1 VDWLACHC
9 SAYGGS
15 SPLCWSNLFL
25 VQVMQQLLL
34 MGAIDFA
41 VQLDTR

>member
-1 VDWLACHC
+1 VLA
-9 SAYGGS
+9 
-15 SPLCWSNLFL
+15 PTRL